1 MPLDAQ
7 RADALEIKICKIP
20 IIGIQSETQTL
31 RISLGKISNIFSVA
45 PILTS
50 LFSINIL

>member
-1 MPLDAQ
+1 MLLIYNIAFVYGRSYAFKGMTRK

-31 RISLGKISNIFSVA
+31 A
-45 PILTS
+45 PA
-50 LFSINIL
+50 